1 MLFCAE
7 QEEAPLNRMLR
18 LEGNEGY
25 QNDDTWVGGG
35 GGSGGNHR
43 GGGGGGGNSG
53 GGGFWREDDPYWP
66 LRDWGDHPMRWWT
79 LAFAALMAVGGVL
92 GHATHGSVES
102 LFVGGAAA
110 AALASCSAAMSDM
123 TDWGHGPLAV
133 KVAWAICAL
142 LAIKVGD
149 LSWLGVGGR
158 CDTCWVLTL
167 ICGSLGVV
175 LGESRISYPEGFLPL
190 RWHHKP
196 FPCDRASQVTRGLT
210 TGICPP
216 PS

>member
-7 QEEAPLNRMLR
+7 QEEAPLNRILR

-149 LSWLGVGGR
+149 LSGLGVGGR

-167 ICGSLGVV
+167 ICGSLGVI
-175 LGESRISYPEGFLPL
+175 LGESRILTLKDSYPFAGTTYRF
-190 RWHHKP
+190 
-196 FPCDRASQVTRGLT
+196 RAPQVTRGLT

-216 PS
+216 SS